1 MDFIADLIIPYYIS
15 EESDNKFRLNNI
27 IEIIEILPKNVSL
40 QLVYSGNIDLSH
52 LMKDNIFPIK
62 IKHLSYFVKGWFY
75 NVGVK
80 NSITT
85 NIVLGESD
93 IFFPNNHF
101 NNIIDY
107 KENTDYRWFFAWD
120 KLLYLKENSIEVHKE
135 IIPKPDRAEGGL
147 VFFDK
152 RFYINIG
159 GANEFYKDLGGI
171 DNDLIRRSEYITS
184 NYPMM
189 SGTIKHKWHPA
200 NYMKKDDWKYAK
212 YRKDNINLYQKV
224 KKNPKYYLQLLSKY
238 SNEIGGEYPLCNNY
252 NLN

>member
-1 MDFIADLIIPYYIS
+1 MSFTADLIIPYYIS
-15 EESDNKFRLNNI
+15 EESDSKFRLNNI
-27 IEIIEILPKNVSL
+27 MEIIELLPSNVAL

-52 LMKDNIFPIK
+52 LMKDNIFSIK

-80 NSITT
+80 HSITN

-93 IFFPNNHF
+93 ILFQSFHF
-101 NNIIDY
+101 DNIIKY
-107 KENTDYRWFFAWD
+107 KEINNYKWFFAWD

-135 IIPKPDRAEGGL
+135 IIPMPDRAEGGL

-159 GANEFYKDLGGI
+159 GASEFYKDLGGI
-171 DNDLIRRSEYITS
+171 DNDFIRRTEYITS

-189 SGTIKHKWHPA
+189 PGTIKHKWHPA

-212 YRKDNINLYQKV
+212 YRNNNIKLYNKV

-238 SNEIGGEYPLCNNY
+238 SDEIGGDYPLCNKY
-252 NLN
+252 DLK